1 MKLASVKEGGRDGT
15 LVVVSR
21 DFKRASKV
29 PDIARTLQE
38 ALDNWARVEGDLRR
52 AAKRLHGI
60 QFDPIGTGRSFELNM
75 DRLAAPLPRAYQ
87 LFDGNA
93 YLRHV
98 ELVRQARGAGMPE
111 ALKTAPL
118 MYQGRSDRFYAPTD
132 DLVFADESYGIDF
145 EAEVAVIVDDV
156 PAGVTREAARAHIRL
171 VVLANDISL
180 RNLIPD
186 ELAKGYGYL
195 QGKPGLALSPVA
207 VTPDELGPYWDGD
220 KLSLPLATYLNGRL
234 FGNPNAGV
242 DMDFDFPALIAHA
255 AKTRPLAAGT
265 IIASGAVSNKNAR
278 VGASCIAELRTLETI
293 LAGRA
298 STPFL
303 KFGDQVR
310 IEMTDGDG
318 RSIFGSIIQRVRR
331 AEGTSELSG
340 DGPIVRLRP
349 PMTGGTR
356 IS

>member
-1 MKLASVKEGGRDGT
+1 MYGVKLASLKEGGRDGT

-21 DFKRASKV
+21 DLKRAAKV
-29 PDIARTLQE
+29 PDVARTLQY
-38 ALDNWARVEGDLRR
+38 ALDNWPRVEGDLRR
-52 AAKRLHGI
+52 AAKRLHEI
-60 QFDPIGTGRSFELNM
+60 QFDAIGTGRSFELAM
-75 DRLAAPLPRAYQ
+75 DRLTAPLPRAYQ

-98 ELVRQARGAGMPE
+98 QLVRQARGAGMPE
-111 ALKTAPL
+111 ALQNAPL
-118 MYQGRSDRFYAPTD
+118 MYQGRSDAFYAPTD
-132 DLVFADESYGIDF
+132 DLVFADESFGIDF

-171 VVLANDISL
+171 IVLVNDVSL

-195 QGKPGLALSPVA
+195 HGKPGLTLSPIA

-220 KLSLPLATYLNGRL
+220 KVNLPIATYLNGRL

-293 LAGRA
+293 LSGRP

-303 KFGDQVR
+303 KFGDQIR
-310 IEMTDGDG
+310 IEMADAEG
-318 RSIFGSIIQRVRR
+318 RPIFGAIAQRVRR
-331 AEGTSELSG
+331 AGGEG
-340 DGPIVRLRP
+340 
-349 PMTGGTR
+349 
-356 IS
+356 